1 MNTHTNTYIKSVE
14 SPITVSVL
22 EISKFTRL
30 KCLYNKYWQGK
41 NFKWNS
47 DCLCTSAWMAWT
59 FVCWQASNFIFENID
74 IEVSPC
80 VVLGRSSHTLVLIMR
95 HFQNCSVER
104 KLFYPF
110 LWFTY
115 LRLYGFYIKRNKSK
129 IIFAGIPCFALN
141 ICISRI
147 WRFFLRIVMLL

>member
-22 EISKFTRL
+22 KISKFARL

-74 IEVSPC
+74 RGFSLCCLGKKLPYFGANNETLSEMFC
-80 VVLGRSSHTLVLIMR
+80 GKKTLLSFFVVHLSEIIWFLYKRINL
-95 HFQNCSVER
+95 
-104 KLFYPF
+104 KLFLLEF
-110 LWFTY
+110 LA
-115 LRLYGFYIKRNKSK
+115 LR
-129 IIFAGIPCFALN
+129 
-141 ICISRI
+141 
-147 WRFFLRIVMLL
+147 